1 MPAAAPAPLTPS
13 EIAQMLSH
21 GGFAKTGRRGTINGT
36 ANAYEIPGTIS
47 GPNGATAL
55 SMWIDPDT
63 SLPIRVTLSPPNAPS
78 TVSDAS
84 WEQPTAST
92 RAQLTAVAPPS
103 FTKVSPPSATG

>member
-1 MPAAAPAPLTPS
+1 
-13 EIAQMLSH
+13 MLSH
-21 GGFAKTGRRGTINGT
+21 GGFAKTGRRATINGT
-36 ANAYEIPGTIS
+36 ANAYEIAGTIS

-55 SMWIDPDT
+55 SMWIDPNT